1 MALVK
6 CQLCQVGMPN
16 LSYKIGEYIKHL
28 RLLHASQ
35 PDFKVTCGI
44 NGCQGVYNNIGTLNN
59 HLYAMH
65 NDGIVEPNMMVVAAT
80 TPDKEAV
87 PTSGN
92 ETTDHVPTEDSIM
105 YTDQDD
111 IDDHAM
117 EIDTSHENLQR
128 SSALFLLG
136 LKEKHKLTQ
145 ATVDSM
151 VDSVTTLTHQNI
163 NCLRSEVWTL
173 I

>member
-1 MALVK
+1 
-6 CQLCQVGMPN
+6 
-16 LSYKIGEYIKHL
+16 
-28 RLLHASQ
+28 
-35 PDFKVTCGI
+35 
-44 NGCQGVYNNIGTLNN
+44 
-59 HLYAMH
+59 
-65 NDGIVEPNMMVVAAT
+65 
-80 TPDKEAV
+80 
-87 PTSGN
+87 
-92 ETTDHVPTEDSIM
+92 
-105 YTDQDD
+105 
-111 IDDHAM
+111 M

-151 VDSVTTLTHQNI
+151 VDGVTTLTHQNI